1 MKMKN
6 FLMLLVISV
15 LFSCSSQ
22 AGYVLKGVFKGA
34 GNGRAVLS
42 VNGVNQQMIS
52 DTVEMKEGTFVFEG
66 EVPEAVWAT
75 VVVEPEGEETVRM
88 MLALE
93 NSRIEMRGDWN
104 NLGMDE
110 NEELAVLGMQ
120 IIGSKNQDVYEQVEG
135 QYKEV
140 EGLPEFKKFAEM
152 VKKVLEVPDGA
163 KAEYLTR
170 TFDETGVEVLKKAIE
185 QDIHK
190 FSHIPCMT
198 DESFGGNVSG
208 VAMEFKVL
216 GMENITKIKT
226 RYYKKG
232 LRKRLRLFCGYLSLY
247 QKNVDPKGITMV
259 FTRSLPKNLL
269 EISQIVAN
277 LWGKVS
283 RRTLLSQIPFVEDVD
298 EELNALE
305 KETQENLENQQK
317 MFGNDPNTKPDQP
330 GEASA
335 EDDVSHDEKE

>member
-1 MKMKN
+1 MKMKS

-93 NSRIEMRGDWN
+93 NSRIEMRGDWK

-152 VKKVLEVPDGA
+152 VKKVLEVP
-163 KAEYLTR
+163 E
-170 TFDETGVEVLKKAIE
+170 I
-185 QDIHK
+185 
-190 FSHIPCMT
+190 
-198 DESFGGNVSG
+198 
-208 VAMEFKVL
+208 
-216 GMENITKIKT
+216 
-226 RYYKKG
+226 
-232 LRKRLRLFCGYLSLY
+232 LSW
-247 QKNVDPKGITMV
+247 
-259 FTRSLPKNLL
+259 R
-269 EISQIVAN
+269 
-277 LWGKVS
+277 
-283 RRTLLSQIPFVEDVD
+283 
-298 EELNALE
+298 
-305 KETQENLENQQK
+305 
-317 MFGNDPNTKPDQP
+317 
-330 GEASA
+330 
-335 EDDVSHDEKE
+335 